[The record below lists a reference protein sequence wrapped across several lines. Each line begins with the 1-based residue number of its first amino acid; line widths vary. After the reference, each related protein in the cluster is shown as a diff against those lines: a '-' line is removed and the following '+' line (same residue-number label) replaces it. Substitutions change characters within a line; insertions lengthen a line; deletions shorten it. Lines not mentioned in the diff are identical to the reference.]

1 VADSIAEEVQDDFIA
16 QDVQLARVDSAL
28 QKRIDARLDELG
40 RELRA
45 LTLEVDVA
53 GTQRR
58 DARIRRL
65 RRLNVESRE
74 LIAQAFA
81 DINLMTKKVLANVAA
96 IESMLVVDSLENNI
110 P

>member
-1 VADSIAEEVQDDFIA
+1 MADSIAEEVQDDFIA
-16 QDVQLARVDSAL
+16 QDVQLARVDAAL